1 MFEGKICPS
10 TLVTNQKLV
19 RDVYILK
26 KFKTYQISTSKIR
39 LEIPIHGNNTN
50 KYEFL
55 LLQKIS
61 PISHHLKHWA
71 VQWTL
76 YENKYN
82 KPKWKSLKQKGSSIP
97 HHFSLS
103 SLSFP
108 ELSRI
113 FLAKDQH
120 RHLTHQDYKLA
131 CDLILHEASPPS
143 YSYSAK
149 NDRNPEG
156 NKKEKELCVDSI
168 NQTLCRMTIFVM
180 NKESSKG
187 EKSQQTRL
195 AFAHEITL

>member
-1 MFEGKICPS
+1 MG
-10 TLVTNQKLV
+10 TTQ
-19 RDVYILK
+19 
-26 KFKTYQISTSKIR
+26 TSMSIFCCR
-39 LEIPIHGNNTN
+39 
-50 KYEFL
+50 
-55 LLQKIS
+55 KIS
-61 PISHHLKHWA
+61 PISHHPKHWA

-76 YENKYN
+76 YKNKYN
-82 KPKWKSLKQKGSSIP
+82 IP